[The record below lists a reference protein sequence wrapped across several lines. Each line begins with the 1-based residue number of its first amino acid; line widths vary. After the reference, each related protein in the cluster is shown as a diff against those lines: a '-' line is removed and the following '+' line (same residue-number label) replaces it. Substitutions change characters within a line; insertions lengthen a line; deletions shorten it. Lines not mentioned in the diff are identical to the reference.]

1 MRCFRRRVLCCFA
14 VLLLGLAAC
23 GRDSAPGVLR
33 TSTPEASPS
42 PPPASPSP
50 EPSPSPVAPPTPSPP
65 SPAPV
70 AAPAGQYTFPLASA
84 SAARYGRSHHD
95 YPATDIFAPCG
106 TPAVAVTGG
115 VIQEVSRT
123 DEWSSANDNPAI
135 RGGLSYS
142 MVGDDGVRYY
152 GSHLATVAPDINPGT
167 RVEKGRQIG
176 TVGDTGN
183 ARGSGCHL
191 HFGLS
196 PPCGPGDWQVRR
208 GTVYP
213 WSYLDSWRSGGGRSP
228 TDEVQAW
235 NVRNR
240 AC

>member
-1 MRCFRRRVLCCFA
+1 V
-14 VLLLGLAAC
+14 
-23 GRDSAPGVLR
+23 
-33 TSTPEASPS
+33 AS
-42 PPPASPSP
+42 
-50 EPSPSPVAPPTPSPP
+50 
-65 SPAPV
+65 
-70 AAPAGQYTFPLASA
+70 
-84 SAARYGRSHHD
+84 YGRSHHD

-183 ARGSGCHL
+183 ARGTGCHL

-228 TDEVQAW
+228 VDEVQAW
-235 NVRNR
+235 NARNR